1 MTRTMTPNS
10 TTPSFNWA
18 LVGPGRIAHRFAEAV
33 TGIPGAR
40 LRAVVGRDAARAAE
54 FAARWAAPQS
64 GTELAAVLDDPAV
77 DAVYIA
83 TPHAQHGEPIR
94 ACLQAGKPVLC
105 EKPLVPHG
113 ALGRELVA
121 LARARGVFLME
132 AVWTRFL
139 PAYALAGG
147 WLREGRIGALRA
159 IQSSFCFP
167 APFDPRSR
175 LFDPALAGGA
185 LLDIGIYNLTAT
197 RWALQ
202 TQQPPGGTCSEP
214 LQLHLHGELAPS
226 GVDRRVTGTYLFPG
240 GISSQFVCGLDG
252 WADNSLRL
260 YGELGTITLPSPF
273 WGAAEAWLQL
283 GRPGVEAHPPERA
296 AAPHR
301 INGFEYEIE
310 EAMRCIRAGLVESPL
325 LPHDE
330 TLAVLAWMDEIRARL
345 GVRYPFE

>member
-1 MTRTMTPNS
+1 MTNPR
-10 TTPSFNWA
+10 SFNWA

-33 TGIPGAR
+33 AGIPGAR
-40 LRAVVGRDAARAAE
+40 LQAVVGRDAARAAA
-54 FAARWAAPQS
+54 FAARWSVPAS
-64 GTELAAVLDDPAV
+64 GSELAAVLDDPAL

-83 TPHAQHGEPIR
+83 TPHAQHGEAIR
-94 ACLQAGKPVLC
+94 ACLLAGKPVLS

-139 PAYALAGG
+139 PAYAQAGA
-147 WLREGRIGALRA
+147 WLRDHERFGRLQS

-167 APFDPRSR
+167 APYEADSR
-175 LFDPALAGGA
+175 LYDPALAGGA
-185 LLDIGIYNLTAT
+185 LLDIGIYNLSAT

-202 TQQPPGGTCSEP
+202 QALGHCPEP
-214 LQLHLHGELAPS
+214 QALQLHGRLAPS
-226 GVDRRVTGTYLFPG
+226 GVDQRIAATQIFPG
-240 GISSQFVCGLDG
+240 DISAQFVCGFDG
-252 WADNSLRL
+252 CADNGLRL
-260 YGELGTITLPSPF
+260 HGERGTITLPEPF
-273 WGAAEAWLQL
+273 WGATEAWLAS
-283 GRPGVEAHPPERA
+283 GRGEGARTERIT
-296 AAPHR
+296 APYR

-310 EAMRCIRAGLVESPL
+310 EAMRCIRAGLIESPQ
-325 LPHDE
+325 LPHEE